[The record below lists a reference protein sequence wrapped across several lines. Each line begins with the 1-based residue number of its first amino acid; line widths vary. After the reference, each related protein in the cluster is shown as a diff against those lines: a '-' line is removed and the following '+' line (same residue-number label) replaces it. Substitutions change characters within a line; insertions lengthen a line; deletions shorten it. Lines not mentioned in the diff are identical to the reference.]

1 MDQGT
6 SQCSYAVPEGV
17 ISHHR
22 TLRCNLH
29 MTSSEDALGLL
40 QASGVPQHRLALL
53 MAPLLKHSGAI
64 SHVTARTL
72 LSSHGKTQELCPK
85 AFLKRQSQAKARK
98 KTTRLPAQPGS
109 RCHRQPQD
117 INLFRKL
124 SSSIS
129 KLVGWFPPSNF
140 GG

>member
-1 MDQGT
+1 MDQRT

-17 ISHHR
+17 ISQHG

-40 QASGVPQHRLALL
+40 QVSGVPQHRLALL
-53 MAPLLKHSGAI
+53 MAPLLKH

-85 AFLKRQSQAKARK
+85 AFSKRQSQATARK

-129 KLVGWFPPSNF
+129 KLVGWFPPSSF